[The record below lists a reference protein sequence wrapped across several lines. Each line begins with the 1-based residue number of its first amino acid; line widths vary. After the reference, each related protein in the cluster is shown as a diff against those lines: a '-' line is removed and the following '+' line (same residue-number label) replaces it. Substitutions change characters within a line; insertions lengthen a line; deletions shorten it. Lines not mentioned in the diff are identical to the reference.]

1 MMESKKRYLV
11 RFDFGLRD
19 AFGEEVQLLTEEAFE
34 LLNTKIGSYIY
45 LGEISGKHSEIDG
58 NFEKDD
64 FELMATYEEDS
75 EFVKEWDK
83 QFPQGFGIDIW
94 YALTNGEDGGE

>member
-11 RFDFGLRD
+11 RFDFGLSD

-34 LLNTKIGSYIY
+34 FLNTKIGSHIY
-45 LGEISGKHSEIDG
+45 LGEIKGKHSKVSG
-58 NFEKDD
+58 NFEKDG
-64 FELMATYEEDS
+64 FKLMATYEDGS

-94 YALTNGEDGGE
+94 YALNGRDNDGE

>member
-1 MMESKKRYLV
+1 MGLMKYLV

-19 AFGEEVQLLTEEAFE
+19 AFGEEVRLLTESDFE
-34 LLNTKIGSYIY
+34 KLNNKIGSYIY
-45 LGEISGKHSEIDG
+45 LGEIEGKHSEVSGD
-58 NFEKDD
+58 FEKGD
-64 FELMATYEEDS
+64 FTVMATYEDDS

-94 YALTNGEDGGE
+94 YALTNGDNDGE

>member
-1 MMESKKRYLV
+1 MESNKRYLIN
-11 RFDFGLRD
+11 FDVGLSD
-19 AFGEEVQLLTEEAFE
+19 AFGQELQLLTESEFE
-34 LLNTKIGSYIY
+34 KLNNKIGNYIY
-45 LGEISGKHSEIDG
+45 LGEISGKHSEVDG

-64 FELMATYEEDS
+64 FTLMATYEEDS

-94 YALTNGEDGGE
+94 YALTEEDSDGE

>member
-1 MMESKKRYLV
+1 MRYLV

-19 AFGEEVQLLTEEAFE
+19 AFGEEVRLLTESDFE
-34 LLNTKIGSYIY
+34 KLNNKIGSYIY
-45 LGEISGKHSEIDG
+45 LGEIEGKHSEVSGD
-58 NFEKDD
+58 FEKGD
-64 FELMATYEEDS
+64 FTIMATYEDGS

-94 YALTNGEDGGE
+94 SALTEGDADGE

>member
-1 MMESKKRYLV
+1 MESKKRYLIN
-11 RFDFGLRD
+11 FDVGLSD
-19 AFGEEVQLLTEEAFE
+19 AFGQELQLLTESEFE
-34 LLNTKIGSYIY
+34 KLNNKIGNYIY
-45 LGEISGKHSEIDG
+45 LGEISGKHSEVAD

-64 FELMATYEEDS
+64 FTLMATYEEDS

-94 YALTNGEDGGE
+94 YALTEGDSDGE

>member
-11 RFDFGLRD
+11 RFDFGLSD

-34 LLNTKIGSYIY
+34 FLNTKIGSHIY
-45 LGEISGKHSEIDG
+45 LGEIEGKHSEVNGD
-58 NFEKDD
+58 FEKGD
-64 FELMATYEEDS
+64 FTVLSTYEDGS

-94 YALTNGEDGGE
+94 YALTNGDTDGE